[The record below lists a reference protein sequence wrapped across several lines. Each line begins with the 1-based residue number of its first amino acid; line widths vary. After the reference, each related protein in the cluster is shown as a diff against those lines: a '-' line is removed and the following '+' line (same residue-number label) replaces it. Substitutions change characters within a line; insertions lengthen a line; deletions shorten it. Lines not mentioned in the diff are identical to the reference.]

1 MQSQFRRPNLVINLL
16 FGLGLLVSV
25 IPDLL
30 LYEPSDPFRFRVG
43 VLNTILDVS
52 LFITAFVLLK
62 IEIRQHRLAHERLET
77 LNRHQ
82 TEFLQIV
89 AHDLRNPLN
98 AITQIAALLPPAEKE
113 AAQSIRGT
121 ADEMVEVIDS
131 MLDMAAL
138 EKGKIRLHPV
148 EADLVG
154 VVSEVLERNR
164 PHAQRKQITL
174 SLSAPESCLMKF
186 DPGRIRQAVDN
197 LVSNAIKFPPSGKE
211 VSLAVRPSG
220 GGLRV
225 EVVDEGPGLTPEDQA
240 HLFQRFMRLSARPTG
255 GESSIGLGLANAR
268 QLVELH
274 GGHIGAESAGPGQ
287 GSRFWIELPVS

>member
-1 MQSQFRRPNLVINLL
+1 M
-16 FGLGLLVSV
+16 

-30 LYEPSDPFRFRVG
+30 LENPADSFRFRIG
-43 VLNTILDVS
+43 VLNTFLDES
-52 LFITAFVLLK
+52 LFITVFILLK
-62 IEIRQHRLAHERLET
+62 IEIRQRRSVSERLET

-98 AITQIAALLPPAEKE
+98 AITQIAALLPPVEQE

-121 ADEMVEVIDS
+121 ANEMVEIIDS

-138 EKGKIRLHPV
+138 EKGKIQLRPV
-148 EADLVG
+148 EADLVE
-154 VVSEVLERNR
+154 VVAEVLERNR
-164 PHAQRKQITL
+164 PHAQRKQIAL
-174 SLSAPESCLMKF
+174 SLSAPEPCLARF

-197 LVSNAIKFPPSGKE
+197 LVSNAIKFSPSGKK
-211 VSLAVRPSG
+211 VSVTVKPSG
-220 GGLRV
+220 AWWRV

-240 HLFQRFMRLSARPTG
+240 RLFQRYMRLSARPTG

-268 QLVELH
+268 HLVELH
-274 GGHIGAESAGPGQ
+274 GGHVGAESAGPGQ
-287 GSRFWIELPVS
+287 GSRFWIELPAG